1 MLRKFTAATAIAGVA
16 LGALLASS
24 PVFASSSHGGG
35 QQFNQNLQLVPVQI
49 CNAELAVGVA
59 GVNVPIL
66 SPQTTGDC
74 INGPATTNVQHDSS
88 EGHDSGA
95 PEGHKG
101 EGEDGDNGY

>member
-24 PVFASSSHGGG
+24 PVFAGSHGGG

-74 INGPATTNVQHDSS
+74 INGPATTNVQHDGS
-88 EGHDSGA
+88 EDHDSGA
-95 PEGHKG
+95 PEGHTG